1 MICAGFLSPVDRAD
15 LTALARDGS
24 AAHRLAR
31 LANALVLLDSPVVAP
46 VYNWTGGYVGIVGG
60 YGWGKSSQYDPEV
73 ETVAEEILEMTDQ
86 VHGHGHG
93 HGNYRVSGGTIG
105 ATAGYNVQFSP
116 SGLFGIEADAS
127 WANIRGSQTDCGV
140 PVGTNNGCGSKLTA
154 LETVRGRLGYVA
166 GNYLI
171 YGTGGLAV
179 GSVNAYSNIGGN
191 PSGSGT
197 NMGWTAGAGVEA
209 QFAGNWSVKLEYL
222 YVDLGKHN
230 IYYVEPNIPEQVGFT
245 ANLIRVG
252 VNYRF
257 GGPVV
262 AKY

>member
-1 MICAGFLSPVDRAD
+1 MSATKILLSGVALASALFVIGPQSALAAD
-15 LTALARDGS
+15 LPAYK
-24 AAHRLAR
+24 AA
-31 LANALVLLDSPVVAP
+31 PVVSP

-60 YGWGKSSQYDPEV
+60 YGWGRSTQYDPEV
-73 ETVAEEILEMTDQ
+73 ETVAEEALEVAMVD
-86 VHGHGHG
+86 HGHGHG
-93 HGNYRVSGGTIG
+93 DYRVSGGTIG
-105 ATAGYNVQFSP
+105 GTAGYNVQFSP
-116 SGLFGIEADAS
+116 SWLFGIEADAS
-127 WANIRGSQTDCGV
+127 WANIRGSQADCGV
-140 PVGTNNGCGSKLTA
+140 PVGTNNACGSKLTA
-154 LETVRGRLGYVA
+154 LETVRGRIGYVA
-166 GNYLI
+166 GNFLI

-179 GSVNAYSNIGGN
+179 GSVKAYSNIGGL
-191 PSGSGT
+191 PSGGAT

-230 IYYVEPNIPEQVGFT
+230 IYYVEPTIPEQVGFT